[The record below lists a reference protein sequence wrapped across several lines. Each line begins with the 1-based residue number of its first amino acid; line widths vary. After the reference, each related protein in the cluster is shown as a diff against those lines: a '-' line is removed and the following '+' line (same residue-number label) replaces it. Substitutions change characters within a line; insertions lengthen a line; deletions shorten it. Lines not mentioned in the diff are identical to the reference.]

1 MNTRQSASGK
11 MLPSEDQISQI
22 VAMEIDPTIGEL
34 LEGMRLQNIQS
45 NKRKI
50 EWTNWSKDR
59 LQRINIGQTMITMM
73 ST

>member
-45 NKRKI
+45 NKRNI

-59 LQRINIGQTMITMM
+59 LERINIGQTMITMM

>member
-50 EWTNWSKDR
+50 E
-59 LQRINIGQTMITMM
+59 
-73 ST
+73 

>member
-1 MNTRQSASGK
+1 MKTRQSASGK

-59 LQRINIGQTMITMM
+59 LERINIGQTMITMM

>member
-45 NKRKI
+45 YKRKI

-59 LQRINIGQTMITMM
+59 LERINIGQTMITMM

>member
-22 VAMEIDPTIGEL
+22 VAVEIDPTIGEL

-59 LQRINIGQTMITMM
+59 LERINIGQTMITMM

>member
-1 MNTRQSASGK
+1 

-59 LQRINIGQTMITMM
+59 LERINIGQTMITMM

>member
-59 LQRINIGQTMITMM
+59 LERINIGQTMITMM